1 MICNLVHNTRLYNY
15 LQSTNLPK
23 NTSGHFVFTGGH
35 MYNFQQNTMEGVA
48 LMMLQQRML
57 MEGLNLTFIIHD

>member
-15 LQSTNLPK
+15 LQRTNVPK
-23 NTSGHFVFTGGH
+23 NSSGHFVLTGGQVF
-35 MYNFQQNTMEGVA
+35 NLPQDIMEGAA

>member
-1 MICNLVHNTRLYNY
+1 MLVHNSKLYNY

-23 NTSGHFVFTGGH
+23 NTSGHFVFTSGH

-57 MEGLNLTFIIHD
+57 MEGQQLTFIIHD